1 MLKDFKE
8 MLKSPEL
15 KCTNCGKKINE
26 GDSFTANLILPSENK
41 MLVGRLDKTIART
54 AESVFC
60 KNCH

>member
-26 GDSFTANLILPSENK
+26 GDSFTANLILPSIPISKSPEC
-41 MLVGRLDKTIART
+41 KTYSF
-54 AESVFC
+54 EYSPQ
-60 KNCH
+60 